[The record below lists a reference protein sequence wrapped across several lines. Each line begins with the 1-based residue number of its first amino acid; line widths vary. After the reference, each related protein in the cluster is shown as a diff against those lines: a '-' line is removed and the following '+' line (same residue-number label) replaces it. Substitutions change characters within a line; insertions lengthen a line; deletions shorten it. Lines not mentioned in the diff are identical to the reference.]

1 MAILSL
7 LMLSA
12 CGNTEDNTNT
22 DTNETKAETTVQ
34 TEPEATE
41 DQSSIVLPDTEF
53 CQVFKAPEGDY
64 REIVYNYMLSMA
76 NYKWVAGEDFAITWK
91 EQGDFGVNLQFK
103 KGETYYGLPY
113 SESRSSLEQF
123 SLFVEEGGS
132 FTSDTYYYEEI
143 IGNHCSSSMGLA
155 YQQLI
160 DFPYAGSLK
169 SVGDRRGV
177 IKLIDGLEQPEGETT
192 KSWYSSDVISLNGE
206 DKIYTKMGRGD
217 ILGKFIKTSGHSRMV
232 SKVEVFK
239 TAAGK
244 FVPSRSYVYCIEQTN
259 AFEGGSDRKSTW
271 WIDHKYTFKEL
282 IDTQFIPLTLE
293 IFHNGESLEDAYI
306 AFDAK
311 NSPDTIKKV
320 INGTVSSNFPLS
332 YVRATVTDKDNKVV
346 GEIYEYKFDKTYKLN
361 LKTRYDKLN
370 IGKLEAGTYTYTL
383 HAGIG
388 RGGCDIESFQFTI
401 D

>member
-1 MAILSL
+1 
-7 LMLSA
+7 
-12 CGNTEDNTNT
+12 
-22 DTNETKAETTVQ
+22 
-34 TEPEATE
+34 
-41 DQSSIVLPDTEF
+41 
-53 CQVFKAPEGDY
+53 
-64 REIVYNYMLSMA
+64 
-76 NYKWVAGEDFAITWK
+76 
-91 EQGDFGVNLQFK
+91 
-103 KGETYYGLPY
+103 
-113 SESRSSLEQF
+113 
-123 SLFVEEGGS
+123 
-132 FTSDTYYYEEI
+132 
-143 IGNHCSSSMGLA
+143 
-155 YQQLI
+155 
-160 DFPYAGSLK
+160 
-169 SVGDRRGV
+169 
-177 IKLIDGLEQPEGETT
+177 
-192 KSWYSSDVISLNGE
+192 
-206 DKIYTKMGRGD
+206 MGRGD